1 VARIESLVKS
11 LVPAEEVDP
20 PRLQPDVRHL
30 YDWQAWE
37 RLQRGEA
44 DARVDLVLFPDL
56 DDGAARRAHERQLP
70 VFTRLVESLRPLLE
84 VCRVAARYA
93 YRTLLRASANRFSIE
108 YASSFGYM
116 EAFERV
122 KAHYEDLL
130 ASLNDAL
137 WGTLKYVEY
146 AVLEAE
152 AEEVRAKVLSYYNRI
167 PQKYIDVV
175 VFEDEVHIYVAKQ
188 LKGRVIGRQG
198 ATVRKLE
205 ELVGR
210 RVRVYEDT
218 SLTRLY
224 EEEHPELPED
234 PKVYELVA
242 QLVPILE
249 MLESRGVTLRQ
260 VERAIEEMRKPEP
273 EEVVEDGEG

>member
-1 VARIESLVKS
+1 MARIESLVRS

-20 PRLQPDVRHL
+20 LRLEPGARHL

-56 DDGAARRAHERQLP
+56 DDEAARRAHERLLP
-70 VFTRLVESLRPLLE
+70 VFTQLVESLRNHLE

-116 EAFERV
+116 EAFERLR
-122 KAHYEDLL
+122 AHYEDLL

-137 WGTLKYVEY
+137 WDTLKYVEY

-152 AEEVRAKVLSYYNRI
+152 AEEVRMKVLGYYNRI

-175 VFEDEVHIYVAKQ
+175 VFEDEIRIYVAKQ

-234 PKVYELVA
+234 QKVYELVA

-249 MLESRGVTLRQ
+249 MLESRGVTLTA
-260 VERAIEEMRKPEP
+260 VLRAIEEMRKPEP
-273 EEVVEDGEG
+273 EVVEDGEG

>member
-1 VARIESLVKS
+1 MARIESLVRS

-20 PRLQPDVRHL
+20 LRLEPGARHL

-56 DDGAARRAHERQLP
+56 DDEAARRAHERQLP
-70 VFTRLVESLRPLLE
+70 VFTQLVESLRNHLE

-116 EAFERV
+116 EAFERLR
-122 KAHYEDLL
+122 AHYEDLL

-137 WGTLKYVEY
+137 WDTLKYVEY

-152 AEEVRAKVLSYYNRI
+152 AEEVRMKVLGYYNRI

-175 VFEDEVHIYVAKQ
+175 VFEDEIRIYVAKQ

-234 PKVYELVA
+234 QKVYELVA

-249 MLESRGVTLRQ
+249 MLESRGVTLTA
-260 VERAIEEMRKPEP
+260 VLRAIEEMRKPEP
-273 EEVVEDGEG
+273 EVVEDGEG

>member
-1 VARIESLVKS
+1 MARIESLVKS

-20 PRLQPDVRHL
+20 LRLEPGVRHL

-56 DDGAARRAHERQLP
+56 DDEAARRAHERHLP
-70 VFTRLVESLRPLLE
+70 VFTQLVESLRSHLE

-116 EAFERV
+116 EAFERLR
-122 KAHYEDLL
+122 AHYEDLL

-137 WGTLKYVEY
+137 WDTLKYVEY
-146 AVLEAE
+146 AVLETE
-152 AEEVRAKVLSYYNRI
+152 AEEVRTKVLGYYNRI

-175 VFEDEVHIYVAKQ
+175 VFEDEIRIYVAKQ

-249 MLESRGVTLRQ
+249 MLESRGVTLTA
-260 VERAIEEMRKPEP
+260 VLRAIEEMRKPEP
-273 EEVVEDGEG
+273 EVVEDGEG